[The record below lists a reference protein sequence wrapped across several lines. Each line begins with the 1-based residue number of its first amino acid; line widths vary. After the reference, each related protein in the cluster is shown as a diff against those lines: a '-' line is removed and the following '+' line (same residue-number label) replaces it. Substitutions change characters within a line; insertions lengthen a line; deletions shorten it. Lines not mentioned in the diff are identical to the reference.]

1 MEINYLK
8 KNILDKKYGR
18 RSFLIGTSQLILV
31 GLLIRQIRQIQLNES
46 EKYKLLAEENRI
58 DIEILPPLRGVIFDK
73 DGKILAKNK
82 ENYRIKIF
90 RDKNINLPNVMEN
103 LSKLIKIRDE
113 RKIEIIKELEK
124 RRSNSSIIIVENLSW
139 IEFKQV
145 LVNLPSLPGIIPEVD
160 LKRFYTQKDLLAH
173 LLGYVG
179 VISPKD
185 LKRFSNDDPI
195 LQIQDFKIGKVGI
208 EKGLDSYLRGKV
220 GLSKFEVNASGKIVR
235 KLAEEPSSTGKDI
248 HLTIDTNLQKFT
260 MLRIKEYSASAVVI
274 DLSNGGIISMA
285 SNPSYDP
292 NKFIEGISK
301 KDWDMLLQSKN
312 QPLANKAISGNYP
325 PGSTF
330 KMIVAIA
337 ALEENLIN
345 PEDLFE
351 CNGFYELEERKFHC
365 WKYSGHGSTNL
376 LKGIEESCDV
386 YFYNLAERV
395 GIDRI
400 VKTAKKFGIGI
411 TPNLPLSGISKGL
424 IPSKSWKK
432 INKNQLWFTGDTLN
446 SGIGQGFML
455 STPIQIAIMT
465 ARIATGLE
473 IKPSLI
479 KAIDGKPTKYNNYK
493 LLGIKKSTLEIIRQA
508 MFGVVNN
515 KKGTA
520 FNSRLINENKIF
532 AGKTGTSQIRQIS
545 EEERSKGIIKNEDLP
560 RNQRDHALF
569 TGYAPFTN
577 PKFSVSIVVEHGG
590 GGGKVAAPIARDI
603 LLYALNGALP
613 SLQEYPAEER
623 NNMNSIIKN
632 IKREMLSIL

>member
-8 KNILDKKYGR
+8 KNILDKKFGR

-46 EKYKLLAEENRI
+46 EKYRLLAEENRI

-73 DGKILAKNK
+73 KGTILAKNK
-82 ENYRIKIF
+82 ENYRIKIL

-103 LSKLIKIRDE
+103 LSKLINISEE
-113 RKIEIIKELEK
+113 RKIEIIKKLEK
-124 RRSNSSIIIVENLSW
+124 KRSNSSIIIAENLSW

-145 LVNLPSLPGIIPEVD
+145 LVNLPSLPGIVPEVD
-160 LKRFYTQKDLLAH
+160 LKRFYTKKELLAH

-179 VISPKD
+179 VISRKD
-185 LKRFSNDDPI
+185 LKRISTDDPI

-208 EKGLDSYLRGKV
+208 EKGLDKYLRGQV
-220 GLSKFEVNASGKIVR
+220 GLGKFEVNASGKIIR
-235 KLAEEPSSTGKDI
+235 KLAEEPSSSGKDI
-248 HLTIDTNLQKFT
+248 HLTIDSNLQKFS

-274 DLSNGGIISMA
+274 DLSNGGIICMA

-292 NKFIEGISK
+292 NKFVEGISQ
-301 KDWDMLLQSKN
+301 KDWDILLQSKN

-337 ALEENLIN
+337 ALEDNLIN

-351 CNGFYELEERKFHC
+351 CNGFYELEQRKFHC
-365 WKYSGHGSTNL
+365 WKYSGHGSTDL

-386 YFYNLAERV
+386 YFYNLAERI
-395 GIDRI
+395 GIERI
-400 VKTAKKFGIGI
+400 AKTARKFGIGI

-424 IPSKSWKK
+424 LPSKSWKK
-432 INKNQLWFTGDTLN
+432 NNKNQSWFTGDTLN
-446 SGIGQGFML
+446 SGIGQGYLL

-473 IKPSLI
+473 IKPSLL
-479 KAIDGKPTKYNNYK
+479 KAIDGKPVKYDKHK
-493 LLGIKKSTLEIIRQA
+493 LLDIKKSTLDIIRQA

-515 KKGTA
+515 KTGTA
-520 FNSRLINENKIF
+520 FNSRLINETKIF

-545 EEERSKGIIKNEDLP
+545 EQERKKGIIKNQDLP

-623 NNMNSIIKN
+623 NKMNSIINN
-632 IKREMLSIL
+632 IKREMISI

>member
-8 KNILDKKYGR
+8 KNILDKKFGR

-46 EKYKLLAEENRI
+46 EKYRLLAEENRI

-73 DGKILAKNK
+73 KGTILAKNK
-82 ENYRIKIF
+82 ENYRIKILS
-90 RDKNINLPNVMEN
+90 DKNINLPNVMEN
-103 LSKLIKIRDE
+103 LSKLIDISEE
-113 RKIEIIKELEK
+113 RKIEIIKKLEK
-124 RRSNSSIIIVENLSW
+124 KRSNSSIIIVENLSW
-139 IEFKQV
+139 IEFKHV

-160 LKRFYTQKDLLAH
+160 LKRFYTKKESLAH

-185 LKRFSNDDPI
+185 LKGFSTDDPI

-208 EKGLDSYLRGKV
+208 EKGLDKYLRGQV
-220 GLSKFEVNASGKIVR
+220 GLGKFEVNASGKIIR
-235 KLAEEPSSTGKDI
+235 KLAEEPSSSGKDI
-248 HLTIDTNLQKFT
+248 HLTIDSNLQKFS

-274 DLSNGGIISMA
+274 DLSNGGIICMA

-292 NKFIEGISK
+292 NKFVEGISQ
-301 KDWDMLLQSKN
+301 KDWDILLQSKN

-337 ALEENLIN
+337 ALEDNLIN

-351 CNGFYELEERKFHC
+351 CNGFYELEQRKFHC
-365 WKYSGHGSTNL
+365 WKYSGHGSTDL

-386 YFYNLAERV
+386 YFYNLAERI
-395 GIDRI
+395 GIERI
-400 VKTAKKFGIGI
+400 AKTARKFGIGI

-424 IPSKSWKK
+424 LPSKSWKK
-432 INKNQLWFTGDTLN
+432 NTKNQSWFTGDTLN
-446 SGIGQGFML
+446 SGIGQGYLL

-473 IKPSLI
+473 IKPSLL
-479 KAIDGKPTKYNNYK
+479 KAIDGKPVKYDKHK
-493 LLGIKKSTLEIIRQA
+493 LLDIKKSTLDIIRQA

-515 KKGTA
+515 KTGTA
-520 FNSRLINENKIF
+520 FNSRLINETKIF

-545 EEERSKGIIKNEDLP
+545 EQERNKGIIKNQDLP

-603 LLYALNGALP
+603 LIYALNGALP

-623 NNMNSIIKN
+623 NKMNSIINN
-632 IKREMLSIL
+632 IKREMISI

>member
-8 KNILDKKYGR
+8 KNILDKKFGR

-46 EKYKLLAEENRI
+46 EKYRLLAEENRI

-73 DGKILAKNK
+73 RGIILAKNK
-82 ENYRIKIF
+82 ENYRLRIL
-90 RDKNINLPNVMEN
+90 RDRNINLVDVLEN
-103 LSKLIKIRDE
+103 LSKLVKIRDE
-113 RKIEIIKELEK
+113 RKIEIIKKLEK
-124 RRSNSSIIIVENLSW
+124 KRPNSSIIIAENLSW

-145 LVNLPSLPGIIPEVD
+145 LVNLPSLPGIVPEVD
-160 LKRFYTQKDLLAH
+160 LKRFYTKKELLAH

-179 VISPKD
+179 VISRKD
-185 LKRFSNDDPI
+185 LKRISTDDPI

-208 EKGLDSYLRGKV
+208 EKGLDKYLRGQV
-220 GLSKFEVNASGKIVR
+220 GLGKFEVNASGKIIR
-235 KLAEEPSSTGKDI
+235 KLEEEPSSSGKDI
-248 HLTIDTNLQKFT
+248 HLTIDSNVQKFT
-260 MLRIKEYSASAVVI
+260 MLRIKEYSASAVII
-274 DLSNGGIISMA
+274 DLSNGGIICMA

-292 NKFIEGISK
+292 NKFVEGISQ
-301 KDWDMLLQSKN
+301 KDWDILLQSKN

-345 PEDLFE
+345 SEDLFE

-395 GIDRI
+395 GIERI
-400 VKTAKKFGIGI
+400 AKTARKFGIGI
-411 TPNLPLSGISKGL
+411 KPNLPLSGISKGL

-432 INKNQLWFTGDTLN
+432 NNKNQSWFTGDTLN
-446 SGIGQGFML
+446 SGIGQGYIL

-479 KAIDGKPTKYNNYK
+479 KAIDGKPVRYDKYK
-493 LLGIKKSTLEIIRQA
+493 LLDIKKSTLDVIRQA

-623 NNMNSIIKN
+623 NKMNSIINN
-632 IKREMLSIL
+632 IKREMISI

>member
-8 KNILDKKYGR
+8 KNILDKKFGR

-46 EKYKLLAEENRI
+46 EKYRLLAEENRI

-73 DGKILAKNK
+73 KGTILAKNK
-82 ENYRIKIF
+82 ENYRIKIL

-103 LSKLIKIRDE
+103 LSKLINISEE
-113 RKIEIIKELEK
+113 RKIEIIKKLEK
-124 RRSNSSIIIVENLSW
+124 KRSNSSIIIAENLSW

-145 LVNLPSLPGIIPEVD
+145 LVNLPSLPGIVPEVD
-160 LKRFYTQKDLLAH
+160 LKRFYTKKELLAH

-179 VISPKD
+179 VISRKD
-185 LKRFSNDDPI
+185 LKRISTDDPI

-208 EKGLDSYLRGKV
+208 EKGLDKYLRGQV
-220 GLSKFEVNASGKIVR
+220 GLGKFEVNASGKIIR
-235 KLAEEPSSTGKDI
+235 KLAEEPSSSGKDI
-248 HLTIDTNLQKFT
+248 HLTIDSNLQKFS

-274 DLSNGGIISMA
+274 DLSNGGIICMV

-292 NKFIEGISK
+292 NKFVEGISQE
-301 KDWDMLLQSKN
+301 DWDILLQSKN

-337 ALEENLIN
+337 ALEDNLIN

-351 CNGFYELEERKFHC
+351 CNGFYELEQRKFHC
-365 WKYSGHGSTNL
+365 WKYSGHGSTDL

-386 YFYNLAERV
+386 YFYNLAERI
-395 GIDRI
+395 GIERI
-400 VKTAKKFGIGI
+400 AKTARKFGIGI

-424 IPSKSWKK
+424 LPSKSWKK
-432 INKNQLWFTGDTLN
+432 NTKNQSWFTGDTLN
-446 SGIGQGFML
+446 SGIGQGYLL

-473 IKPSLI
+473 IKPSLL
-479 KAIDGKPTKYNNYK
+479 KAIDGKPVKYDKHK
-493 LLGIKKSTLEIIRQA
+493 LLDIKKSTLDIIRQA

-515 KKGTA
+515 KTGTA
-520 FNSRLINENKIF
+520 FNSRLINETKIF

-545 EEERSKGIIKNEDLP
+545 EQERKKGIIKNQDLP

-590 GGGKVAAPIARDI
+590 SGGKVAAPIARDI

-623 NNMNSIIKN
+623 NKMNSIINN
-632 IKREMLSIL
+632 IKREMISI

>member
-8 KNILDKKYGR
+8 KNILDKKFGR

-46 EKYKLLAEENRI
+46 EKYRLLAEENRI

-73 DGKILAKNK
+73 KGTILAKNK
-82 ENYRIKIF
+82 ENYRIKIL

-103 LSKLIKIRDE
+103 LSKLINISEE
-113 RKIEIIKELEK
+113 RKIEIIKKLEK
-124 RRSNSSIIIVENLSW
+124 KRSNSSIIIAENLSW

-145 LVNLPSLPGIIPEVD
+145 LVNLPSLPGIVPEVD
-160 LKRFYTQKDLLAH
+160 LKRFYTKKELLAH

-179 VISPKD
+179 VISRKD
-185 LKRFSNDDPI
+185 LKRISTDDPI

-208 EKGLDSYLRGKV
+208 EKGLDKYLRGQV
-220 GLSKFEVNASGKIVR
+220 GLGKFEVNASGKIIR
-235 KLAEEPSSTGKDI
+235 KLAEEPSSSGKDI
-248 HLTIDTNLQKFT
+248 HLTIDSNLQKFS

-274 DLSNGGIISMA
+274 DLSNGGIICMA

-292 NKFIEGISK
+292 NKFVEGISQ
-301 KDWDMLLQSKN
+301 KDWDILLQSKN

-337 ALEENLIN
+337 ALEDNLIN

-351 CNGFYELEERKFHC
+351 CNGFYELEQRKFHC
-365 WKYSGHGSTNL
+365 WKYSGHGSTDL

-386 YFYNLAERV
+386 YFYNLAERI
-395 GIDRI
+395 GIERI
-400 VKTAKKFGIGI
+400 AKTARKFGIGI

-424 IPSKSWKK
+424 LPSKSWKK
-432 INKNQLWFTGDTLN
+432 NTKNQSWFTGDTLN
-446 SGIGQGFML
+446 SGIGQGYLL

-479 KAIDGKPTKYNNYK
+479 KAIDGKPVKYDKHK
-493 LLGIKKSTLEIIRQA
+493 LLDIKKSTLDIIRQA

-515 KKGTA
+515 KTGTA
-520 FNSRLINENKIF
+520 FKSRLINETKIF

-545 EEERSKGIIKNEDLP
+545 EQERNKGIIKNQDLP

-623 NNMNSIIKN
+623 NKMNSIINN
-632 IKREMLSIL
+632 IKREMISI

>member
-8 KNILDKKYGR
+8 KNILDKKFGR

-46 EKYKLLAEENRI
+46 EKYRLLAEENRI

-73 DGKILAKNK
+73 KGTILAKNK
-82 ENYRIKIF
+82 ENYRIKIL

-103 LSKLIKIRDE
+103 LSKLINISEE
-113 RKIEIIKELEK
+113 RKIEITKKLEK
-124 RRSNSSIIIVENLSW
+124 KRSNSSIIIAENLSW

-145 LVNLPSLPGIIPEVD
+145 LVNLPSLPGIVPEVD
-160 LKRFYTQKDLLAH
+160 LKRFYTKKELLAH

-179 VISPKD
+179 VISRKD
-185 LKRFSNDDPI
+185 LKRISTDDPI

-208 EKGLDSYLRGKV
+208 EKGLDMYLRGQV
-220 GLSKFEVNASGKIVR
+220 GLSKFEVNASGKIIR
-235 KLAEEPSSTGKDI
+235 KLAEEPSSSGKDI
-248 HLTIDTNLQKFT
+248 HLTIDSNLQKFS
-260 MLRIKEYSASAVVI
+260 MLRIKDYSASAVVI
-274 DLSNGGIISMA
+274 DLSNGGIICMA

-292 NKFIEGISK
+292 NKFVEGISQ
-301 KDWDMLLQSKN
+301 KDWDILLESKN

-337 ALEENLIN
+337 ALENNLIN

-351 CNGFYELEERKFHC
+351 CNGFYELEKRKFHC
-365 WKYSGHGSTNL
+365 WKYSGHGRTDL

-386 YFYNLAERV
+386 YFYNLAERI
-395 GIDRI
+395 GIERI
-400 VKTAKKFGIGI
+400 AKTARKFGLGI

-424 IPSKSWKK
+424 LPSKSWKK
-432 INKNQLWFTGDTLN
+432 NNKNQSWFTGDTLN
-446 SGIGQGFML
+446 SGIGQGYLL

-479 KAIDGKPTKYNNYK
+479 KAIDGKPVKYDKHK
-493 LLGIKKSTLEIIRQA
+493 LLDIKKSTLDIIRQA

-515 KKGTA
+515 KTGTA
-520 FNSRLINENKIF
+520 FNSRLINETKTF

-545 EEERSKGIIKNEDLP
+545 EKERNKGIIKNQDLP

-577 PKFSVSIVVEHGG
+577 PKISVSIVVEHGG

-623 NNMNSIIKN
+623 NKMNSIINN
-632 IKREMLSIL
+632 IKREMISI

>member
-8 KNILDKKYGR
+8 KNILDKKFGR

-46 EKYKLLAEENRI
+46 EKYRLLAEENRI
-58 DIEILPPLRGVIFDK
+58 DIEILAPLRGVIFDK
-73 DGKILAKNK
+73 KGTILAKNK
-82 ENYRIKIF
+82 ENYRIKIL
-90 RDKNINLPNVMEN
+90 RDKNINLPSVMEN
-103 LSKLIKIRDE
+103 LSKLINISEE
-113 RKIEIIKELEK
+113 RKIEIIKKLEK
-124 RRSNSSIIIVENLSW
+124 KRSNSSIIIAENLSW

-145 LVNLPSLPGIIPEVD
+145 LVNLPSLPGIVPEVD
-160 LKRFYTQKDLLAH
+160 LKRFYTKKELLAH

-179 VISPKD
+179 VISRKD
-185 LKRFSNDDPI
+185 LKRISTDDPI

-208 EKGLDSYLRGKV
+208 EKGLDKYLRGQV
-220 GLSKFEVNASGKIVR
+220 GLGKFEVNASGKIIR
-235 KLAEEPSSTGKDI
+235 KLEEEHSSSGKDI
-248 HLTIDTNLQKFT
+248 HLTIDSNLQKFS

-274 DLSNGGIISMA
+274 DLSNGGIICMA

-292 NKFIEGISK
+292 NKFVEGISQ
-301 KDWDMLLQSKN
+301 KDWDILLQSKN

-337 ALEENLIN
+337 ALEDNLIN

-351 CNGFYELEERKFHC
+351 CNGFYELEQRKFHC
-365 WKYSGHGSTNL
+365 WKYSGHGSTDL

-386 YFYNLAERV
+386 YFYNLAERI
-395 GIDRI
+395 GIERI
-400 VKTAKKFGIGI
+400 AKTARKFGIGI

-432 INKNQLWFTGDTLN
+432 NNKNQSWFTGDTLN
-446 SGIGQGFML
+446 SGIGQGYLL

-479 KAIDGKPTKYNNYK
+479 KAIDGKPVKYDKHK
-493 LLGIKKSTLEIIRQA
+493 LLDIKKSTLDIIRQA

-515 KKGTA
+515 KTGTA
-520 FNSRLINENKIF
+520 FNSRLINESKIF

-545 EEERSKGIIKNEDLP
+545 EQERNKGIIKNQDLP

-623 NNMNSIIKN
+623 NKMNSIINN
-632 IKREMLSIL
+632 IKREMISI

>member
-8 KNILDKKYGR
+8 KNILDKKFGR

-46 EKYKLLAEENRI
+46 EKYRLLAEENRI
-58 DIEILPPLRGVIFDK
+58 DIEILPPLRGIIFDK
-73 DGKILAKNK
+73 KGTILAKNK
-82 ENYRIKIF
+82 ENYRIKILK
-90 RDKNINLPNVMEN
+90 DKNINLPNIMEN
-103 LSKLIKIRDE
+103 LSKLINISEE
-113 RKIEIIKELEK
+113 RKIEIIKKLEK
-124 RRSNSSIIIVENLSW
+124 KRSNSSIIIAENLSW

-145 LVNLPSLPGIIPEVD
+145 LVNLPSLPGIVPEVD
-160 LKRFYTQKDLLAH
+160 LKRFYTKKELLAH

-179 VISPKD
+179 VISRKD
-185 LKRFSNDDPI
+185 LKRISTDDPI

-208 EKGLDSYLRGKV
+208 EKGLDKYLRGQV
-220 GLSKFEVNASGKIVR
+220 GLGKFEVNASGKIIR
-235 KLAEEPSSTGKDI
+235 KLAEEPSSSGKDI
-248 HLTIDTNLQKFT
+248 HLTIDSNLQKFS

-274 DLSNGGIISMA
+274 DLSNGGIICMA

-292 NKFIEGISK
+292 NKFVEGISQE
-301 KDWDMLLQSKN
+301 DWDILLQSKN

-337 ALEENLIN
+337 ALEDNLIN

-351 CNGFYELEERKFHC
+351 CNGFYELEQRKFHC
-365 WKYSGHGSTNL
+365 WKYSGHASTDL

-386 YFYNLAERV
+386 YFYNLAERI
-395 GIDRI
+395 GIERI
-400 VKTAKKFGIGI
+400 AKTARKFGIGI

-424 IPSKSWKK
+424 LPSKSWKK
-432 INKNQLWFTGDTLN
+432 NTKNQSWFTGDTLN
-446 SGIGQGFML
+446 SGIGQGYLL

-473 IKPSLI
+473 IKPSLL
-479 KAIDGKPTKYNNYK
+479 KAIDGKPVKYDKHK
-493 LLGIKKSTLEIIRQA
+493 LLDIKKSTLDIIRQA

-515 KKGTA
+515 KTGTA
-520 FNSRLINENKIF
+520 FNSRLINETKIF

-545 EEERSKGIIKNEDLP
+545 EQERKKGIIKNQDLP

-590 GGGKVAAPIARDI
+590 SGGKVAAPIARDI

-623 NNMNSIIKN
+623 NKMNSIINN
-632 IKREMLSIL
+632 IKREMISI

>member
-8 KNILDKKYGR
+8 KNILDKKFGR

-46 EKYKLLAEENRI
+46 EKYRLLAEENRI

-73 DGKILAKNK
+73 KGTILAKNK
-82 ENYRIKIF
+82 ENYRIKIL
-90 RDKNINLPNVMEN
+90 RDKNINLPTVMEN
-103 LSKLIKIRDE
+103 LSKLINISEE
-113 RKIEIIKELEK
+113 RKIEIIKKLEK
-124 RRSNSSIIIVENLSW
+124 KRSNSSIIIAENLSW

-145 LVNLPSLPGIIPEVD
+145 LVNLPSLPGIVPEVD
-160 LKRFYTQKDLLAH
+160 LKRFYTKKELLAH

-179 VISPKD
+179 VISRKD
-185 LKRFSNDDPI
+185 LKRISTDDPI

-208 EKGLDSYLRGKV
+208 EKGLDKYLRGQV
-220 GLSKFEVNASGKIVR
+220 GLGKFEVNASGKIIR
-235 KLAEEPSSTGKDI
+235 KLAEEPSSSGKDI
-248 HLTIDTNLQKFT
+248 HLTIDSNLQKFS

-274 DLSNGGIISMA
+274 DLSNGGIICMA

-292 NKFIEGISK
+292 NKFVEGISQE
-301 KDWDMLLQSKN
+301 DWDILLQSKN

-337 ALEENLIN
+337 ALEDNLMN

-351 CNGFYELEERKFHC
+351 CNGFYELEQRKFHC
-365 WKYSGHGSTNL
+365 WKYSGHASTDL

-386 YFYNLAERV
+386 YFYNLAERI
-395 GIDRI
+395 GIERI
-400 VKTAKKFGIGI
+400 AKTARKFGIGI

-424 IPSKSWKK
+424 LPSKSWKK
-432 INKNQLWFTGDTLN
+432 NTKNQSWFTGDTLN
-446 SGIGQGFML
+446 SGIGQGYLL

-473 IKPSLI
+473 IKPSLL
-479 KAIDGKPTKYNNYK
+479 KAIDGKPVKYDKHK
-493 LLGIKKSTLEIIRQA
+493 LLDIKKSTLDIIRQA

-515 KKGTA
+515 KTGTA
-520 FNSRLINENKIF
+520 FNSRLINETKIF

-545 EEERSKGIIKNEDLP
+545 EQERKKGIIKNQDLP

-590 GGGKVAAPIARDI
+590 SGGKVAAPIARDI

-623 NNMNSIIKN
+623 NKMNSIINN
-632 IKREMLSIL
+632 IKREMISI

>member
-8 KNILDKKYGR
+8 KNILDKKFGR

-46 EKYKLLAEENRI
+46 EKYRLLAEENRI

-73 DGKILAKNK
+73 KGTILAKNK
-82 ENYRIKIF
+82 ENYRIKIL

-103 LSKLIKIRDE
+103 LSKLINISEE
-113 RKIEIIKELEK
+113 RKIEIIKKLEK
-124 RRSNSSIIIVENLSW
+124 KRSNSSIIIAENLSW

-145 LVNLPSLPGIIPEVD
+145 LVNLPSLPGIVPEVD
-160 LKRFYTQKDLLAH
+160 LKRFYTKKELLAH

-179 VISPKD
+179 VISRKD
-185 LKRFSNDDPI
+185 LKRISTDDPI

-208 EKGLDSYLRGKV
+208 EKGLDVYLRGQV
-220 GLSKFEVNASGKIVR
+220 GLSKFEVNASGKIIR
-235 KLAEEPSSTGKDI
+235 KLAEEPSSSGKDI
-248 HLTIDTNLQKFT
+248 HLTIDSNLQKFS
-260 MLRIKEYSASAVVI
+260 MLRIKDYSASAVVI
-274 DLSNGGIISMA
+274 DLSNGGIICMA

-292 NKFIEGISK
+292 NKFVEGISQE
-301 KDWDMLLQSKN
+301 DWDILLQSKN

-337 ALEENLIN
+337 ALEDNLIN

-351 CNGFYELEERKFHC
+351 CNGFYELEQRKFHC
-365 WKYSGHGSTNL
+365 WKYSGHGSTDL

-386 YFYNLAERV
+386 YFYNLAERI
-395 GIDRI
+395 GIERI
-400 VKTAKKFGIGI
+400 AKTARKFGIGI

-424 IPSKSWKK
+424 LPSKSWKK
-432 INKNQLWFTGDTLN
+432 NTKNQSWFTGDTLN
-446 SGIGQGFML
+446 SGIGQGYLL

-473 IKPSLI
+473 IKPSLL
-479 KAIDGKPTKYNNYK
+479 KAIDGKPVKYDKHK
-493 LLGIKKSTLEIIRQA
+493 LLDIKKSTLDIIRQA

-515 KKGTA
+515 KTGTA
-520 FNSRLINENKIF
+520 FNSRLINETKIF

-545 EEERSKGIIKNEDLP
+545 EQERKKGIIKNQDLP

-590 GGGKVAAPIARDI
+590 SGGKVAAPIARDI

-623 NNMNSIIKN
+623 NKMNSIINN
-632 IKREMLSIL
+632 IKREMISI

>member
-8 KNILDKKYGR
+8 KNILDKKFGR

-46 EKYKLLAEENRI
+46 EKYRLLAEENRI

-73 DGKILAKNK
+73 KGTILAKNK
-82 ENYRIKIF
+82 ENYRIKIL

-103 LSKLIKIRDE
+103 LSKLINISEE
-113 RKIEIIKELEK
+113 RKIEIIKKLEK
-124 RRSNSSIIIVENLSW
+124 KRSNSSIIIAENLSW

-145 LVNLPSLPGIIPEVD
+145 LVNLPSLPGIVPEVD
-160 LKRFYTQKDLLAH
+160 LKRFYTKKELLAH

-179 VISPKD
+179 VISRKD
-185 LKRFSNDDPI
+185 LKRISTDDPI

-208 EKGLDSYLRGKV
+208 EKGLDKYLRGQV
-220 GLSKFEVNASGKIVR
+220 GLGKFEVNASGKIIR
-235 KLAEEPSSTGKDI
+235 KLAEEPSSSGKDI
-248 HLTIDTNLQKFT
+248 HLTIDSNLQKFS

-274 DLSNGGIISMA
+274 DLSNGGIICMA

-292 NKFIEGISK
+292 NKFVEGISQE
-301 KDWDMLLQSKN
+301 DWDILLQSKN

-337 ALEENLIN
+337 ALEDNLIN

-351 CNGFYELEERKFHC
+351 CNGFYELEQRKFHC
-365 WKYSGHGSTNL
+365 WKYSGHASTDL

-395 GIDRI
+395 GIERI
-400 VKTAKKFGIGI
+400 AKTARKFGIGI

-424 IPSKSWKK
+424 LPSKSWKK
-432 INKNQLWFTGDTLN
+432 NTKNQSWFTGDTLN
-446 SGIGQGFML
+446 SGIGQGYLL

-473 IKPSLI
+473 IKPSLL
-479 KAIDGKPTKYNNYK
+479 KAIDGKPVKYDKHK
-493 LLGIKKSTLEIIRQA
+493 LLDIKKSTLDIIRQA

-515 KKGTA
+515 KTGTA
-520 FNSRLINENKIF
+520 FNSRLINETKIF

-545 EEERSKGIIKNEDLP
+545 EQERNKGIIKNQDLP

-577 PKFSVSIVVEHGG
+577 PKISVSIVVEHGG

-623 NNMNSIIKN
+623 NKMNSIINN
-632 IKREMLSIL
+632 IKREMISI

>member
-8 KNILDKKYGR
+8 KNILDKKFGR

-46 EKYKLLAEENRI
+46 EKYRLLAEENRI

-73 DGKILAKNK
+73 KGTILAKNK
-82 ENYRIKIF
+82 ENYRIKIL

-103 LSKLIKIRDE
+103 LSKLINISEE
-113 RKIEIIKELEK
+113 RKIEIIKKLEK
-124 RRSNSSIIIVENLSW
+124 KRSNSSIIIAENLSW
-139 IEFKQV
+139 IEFKHV
-145 LVNLPSLPGIIPEVD
+145 LVNLPSLPGIVPEVD
-160 LKRFYTQKDLLAH
+160 LKRFYTKKELLAH

-179 VISPKD
+179 VISRKD
-185 LKRFSNDDPI
+185 LKRISTDDPI

-208 EKGLDSYLRGKV
+208 EKGLDMYLRGQV
-220 GLSKFEVNASGKIVR
+220 GLSKFEVNASGKIIR
-235 KLAEEPSSTGKDI
+235 KLAEEPSSSGKDI
-248 HLTIDTNLQKFT
+248 HLTVDSNLQKFS

-274 DLSNGGIISMA
+274 DLSNGGIICMA

-292 NKFIEGISK
+292 NKFVEGISQ
-301 KDWDMLLQSKN
+301 KDWDILLQSKN

-337 ALEENLIN
+337 ALEDNLIN

-351 CNGFYELEERKFHC
+351 CNGFYELEQRKFHC
-365 WKYSGHGSTNL
+365 WKYSGHGSTSL

-395 GIDRI
+395 GIERI
-400 VKTAKKFGIGI
+400 AKTARKFGLGI

-432 INKNQLWFTGDTLN
+432 NNKNQSWFTGDTLN
-446 SGIGQGFML
+446 SGIGQGYLL

-479 KAIDGKPTKYNNYK
+479 KAIDGKPVKYDKHK
-493 LLGIKKSTLEIIRQA
+493 LLDIKKSTLDIIRQA

-515 KKGTA
+515 KTGTA
-520 FNSRLINENKIF
+520 FNSRLINETKIF

-545 EEERSKGIIKNEDLP
+545 EQERNKGIIKNQDLP

-623 NNMNSIIKN
+623 NKMNSIINN
-632 IKREMLSIL
+632 IKREMISI

>member
-8 KNILDKKYGR
+8 KNILDKKFGR

-46 EKYKLLAEENRI
+46 EKYRLLAEENRI

-73 DGKILAKNK
+73 KGTILAKNK
-82 ENYRIKIF
+82 ENYRIKIL

-103 LSKLIKIRDE
+103 LSKLINISEE
-113 RKIEIIKELEK
+113 RKIEIIKKLEK
-124 RRSNSSIIIVENLSW
+124 KRSNSSIIIAENLSW

-145 LVNLPSLPGIIPEVD
+145 LVNLPSLPGIVPEVD
-160 LKRFYTQKDLLAH
+160 LKRFYTKKELLAH

-179 VISPKD
+179 VISRKD
-185 LKRFSNDDPI
+185 LKRISTDDPI

-208 EKGLDSYLRGKV
+208 EKGLDKYLRGQV
-220 GLSKFEVNASGKIVR
+220 GLGKFEVNASGKIIR
-235 KLAEEPSSTGKDI
+235 KLAEEPSSSGKDI
-248 HLTIDTNLQKFT
+248 HLTIDSNLQKFS

-274 DLSNGGIISMA
+274 DLSNGGIICMA

-292 NKFIEGISK
+292 NKFVEGISQ
-301 KDWDMLLQSKN
+301 KDWDILLQSKN

-337 ALEENLIN
+337 ALEDNLIN

-365 WKYSGHGSTNL
+365 WKYSGHGSTDL

-386 YFYNLAERV
+386 YFYNLAERI
-395 GIDRI
+395 GIERI
-400 VKTAKKFGIGI
+400 AKTARKFGIGI

-424 IPSKSWKK
+424 LPSKSWKK
-432 INKNQLWFTGDTLN
+432 NTKNQSWFTGDTLN
-446 SGIGQGFML
+446 SGIGQGYLL

-479 KAIDGKPTKYNNYK
+479 KSY
-493 LLGIKKSTLEIIRQA
+493 
-508 MFGVVNN
+508 
-515 KKGTA
+515 
-520 FNSRLINENKIF
+520 
-532 AGKTGTSQIRQIS
+532 
-545 EEERSKGIIKNEDLP
+545 
-560 RNQRDHALF
+560 
-569 TGYAPFTN
+569 
-577 PKFSVSIVVEHGG
+577 
-590 GGGKVAAPIARDI
+590 
-603 LLYALNGALP
+603 
-613 SLQEYPAEER
+613 
-623 NNMNSIIKN
+623 
-632 IKREMLSIL
+632 

>member
-8 KNILDKKYGR
+8 KNILDKKFGR

-31 GLLIRQIRQIQLNES
+31 GLLIGQIRQIQLNES
-46 EKYKLLAEENRI
+46 EKYRLLAEENRI
-58 DIEILPPLRGVIFDK
+58 DIEILPPLRGVIFDNK
-73 DGKILAKNK
+73 GTILAKNK
-82 ENYRIKIF
+82 ENYRIKIL

-103 LSKLIKIRDE
+103 LSKLINISEE
-113 RKIEIIKELEK
+113 RKIEIIKKLEK
-124 RRSNSSIIIVENLSW
+124 KRSNSSIIIAENLSW

-145 LVNLPSLPGIIPEVD
+145 LVNLPSLPGIVPEVD
-160 LKRFYTQKDLLAH
+160 LKRFYTKKELLAH

-179 VISPKD
+179 VISRKD
-185 LKRFSNDDPI
+185 LKRISTDDPI

-208 EKGLDSYLRGKV
+208 EKGLDKYLRGQV
-220 GLSKFEVNASGKIVR
+220 GLGKFEVNASGKIIR
-235 KLAEEPSSTGKDI
+235 KLAEEPSSSGKDI
-248 HLTIDTNLQKFT
+248 HLTIDSNLQKFS

-274 DLSNGGIISMA
+274 DLSNGGIICMA

-292 NKFIEGISK
+292 NKFVEGISQ
-301 KDWDMLLQSKN
+301 KDWDILLQSKN

-337 ALEENLIN
+337 ALEDNLIN

-351 CNGFYELEERKFHC
+351 CNGFYELEQRKFHC
-365 WKYSGHGSTNL
+365 WKYSGHGSTDL

-386 YFYNLAERV
+386 YFYNLAERI
-395 GIDRI
+395 GIERI
-400 VKTAKKFGIGI
+400 AKTARKFGIGI

-424 IPSKSWKK
+424 LPSKSWKK
-432 INKNQLWFTGDTLN
+432 NTKNESWFTGDTLN
-446 SGIGQGFML
+446 SGIGQGYFF

-479 KAIDGKPTKYNNYK
+479 KAIDGKPVKYDKHK
-493 LLGIKKSTLEIIRQA
+493 LLDIKKSTLDIIRQA

-515 KKGTA
+515 KTGTA
-520 FNSRLINENKIF
+520 FNSRLINESKIF

-545 EEERSKGIIKNEDLP
+545 EQERNKGIIKNQDLP

-623 NNMNSIIKN
+623 NKMNSIINN
-632 IKREMLSIL
+632 IKREMISI

>member
-8 KNILDKKYGR
+8 KNILDKKFGR

-46 EKYKLLAEENRI
+46 EKYRLLAEENRI

-73 DGKILAKNK
+73 NGTILAKNK
-82 ENYRIKIF
+82 ENYRIKIL

-103 LSKLIKIRDE
+103 LSKLINISEE
-113 RKIEIIKELEK
+113 RKIEIIKKLEK
-124 RRSNSSIIIVENLSW
+124 KRSNSSIIIAENLSW

-145 LVNLPSLPGIIPEVD
+145 LVNLPSLPGIVPEVD
-160 LKRFYTQKDLLAH
+160 LKRFYTKKELLAH

-179 VISPKD
+179 VISRKD
-185 LKRFSNDDPI
+185 LKRISTDDPI

-208 EKGLDSYLRGKV
+208 EKGLDKYLRGQV
-220 GLSKFEVNASGKIVR
+220 GLGKFEVNASGKIIR
-235 KLAEEPSSTGKDI
+235 KLAEEPSSSGKDI
-248 HLTIDTNLQKFT
+248 HLTIDSNLQKFS

-274 DLSNGGIISMA
+274 DLSNGGIICMA

-292 NKFIEGISK
+292 NKFVEGISQE
-301 KDWDMLLQSKN
+301 DWDILLQSKN

-337 ALEENLIN
+337 ALEDNLIN

-351 CNGFYELEERKFHC
+351 CNGFYELEQRKFHC
-365 WKYSGHGSTNL
+365 WKYSGHGSTDL

-386 YFYNLAERV
+386 YFYNLAERI
-395 GIDRI
+395 GIERI
-400 VKTAKKFGIGI
+400 AKTARKFGIGI

-424 IPSKSWKK
+424 LPSKSWKK
-432 INKNQLWFTGDTLN
+432 NTKNQSWFTGDTLN
-446 SGIGQGFML
+446 SGIGQGYLL

-479 KAIDGKPTKYNNYK
+479 KAIDGKPVKYDKHK
-493 LLGIKKSTLEIIRQA
+493 LLDIKKSTLDIIRQA

-515 KKGTA
+515 KTGTA
-520 FNSRLINENKIF
+520 FNSRLINETKIF

-545 EEERSKGIIKNEDLP
+545 EQERNKGIIKNQDLP

-590 GGGKVAAPIARDI
+590 SGGKVAAPIARDI

-623 NNMNSIIKN
+623 NKMNSIINN
-632 IKREMLSIL
+632 IKREMISI

>member
-90 RDKNINLPNVMEN
+90 REKNINLPNVMEN

>member
-8 KNILDKKYGR
+8 KNILDKKFGR

-46 EKYKLLAEENRI
+46 EKYRLLAEENRI

-73 DGKILAKNK
+73 KGTILAKNK
-82 ENYRIKIF
+82 ENYRLKIL

-103 LSKLIKIRDE
+103 LSKLINISEE
-113 RKIEIIKELEK
+113 RKIEIIKKLEK
-124 RRSNSSIIIVENLSW
+124 KRSNSSIIIAENLSW

-145 LVNLPSLPGIIPEVD
+145 LVNLPSLPGIVPEVD
-160 LKRFYTQKDLLAH
+160 LKRFYTKKELLAH

-179 VISPKD
+179 VISRKD
-185 LKRFSNDDPI
+185 LKRISTDDPI

-208 EKGLDSYLRGKV
+208 EKGLDNYLRGQV
-220 GLSKFEVNASGKIVR
+220 GLGKFEVNASGKIIR
-235 KLAEEPSSTGKDI
+235 KLAEKPSSSGKDI
-248 HLTIDTNLQKFT
+248 HLTIDSNLQKFS
-260 MLRIKEYSASAVVI
+260 MLRIKEYSASAIVI
-274 DLSNGGIISMA
+274 DLSNGGIICMA

-292 NKFIEGISK
+292 NKFVEGISQ
-301 KDWDMLLQSKN
+301 KDWDILLESKN

-337 ALEENLIN
+337 ALEDNLIN

-351 CNGFYELEERKFHC
+351 CNGFYELEQRKFHC
-365 WKYSGHGSTNL
+365 WKYSGHASTDL

-386 YFYNLAERV
+386 YFYNLAERI
-395 GIDRI
+395 GIERI
-400 VKTAKKFGIGI
+400 AKTARKFGIGI

-424 IPSKSWKK
+424 LPSKSWKK
-432 INKNQLWFTGDTLN
+432 NTKNQSWFTGDTLN
-446 SGIGQGFML
+446 SGIGQGYLL

-473 IKPSLI
+473 IKPSLL
-479 KAIDGKPTKYNNYK
+479 KAIDGKPVKYDKHK
-493 LLGIKKSTLEIIRQA
+493 LLDIKKSTLDIIRQA

-515 KKGTA
+515 KTGTA
-520 FNSRLINENKIF
+520 FNSRLINETKIF

-545 EEERSKGIIKNEDLP
+545 EQERKKGIIKNQDLP

-590 GGGKVAAPIARDI
+590 SGGKVAAPIARDI

-623 NNMNSIIKN
+623 NKMNSIINN
-632 IKREMLSIL
+632 IKREMISI

>member
-8 KNILDKKYGR
+8 KNILDKKFGR

-46 EKYKLLAEENRI
+46 EKYRLLAEENRI

-73 DGKILAKNK
+73 KGTILAKNK
-82 ENYRIKIF
+82 ENYRIKIL

-103 LSKLIKIRDE
+103 LSKLINISEE
-113 RKIEIIKELEK
+113 RKIEIIKKLEK
-124 RRSNSSIIIVENLSW
+124 KRSNSSIIIAENLSW

-145 LVNLPSLPGIIPEVD
+145 LVNLPSLPGIVPEVD
-160 LKRFYTQKDLLAH
+160 LKRFYTKKELLAH

-179 VISPKD
+179 VISRKD
-185 LKRFSNDDPI
+185 LKRISTDDPI

-208 EKGLDSYLRGKV
+208 EKGLDKYLRGQV
-220 GLSKFEVNASGKIVR
+220 GLGKFEVNASGKIIR
-235 KLAEEPSSTGKDI
+235 KLAEEPSSSGKDI
-248 HLTIDTNLQKFT
+248 HLTIDSNLQKFS

-274 DLSNGGIISMA
+274 DLSNGGIICMA

-292 NKFIEGISK
+292 NKFVEGISQE
-301 KDWDMLLQSKN
+301 DWDILLQSKN

-337 ALEENLIN
+337 ALEDNLIN

-351 CNGFYELEERKFHC
+351 CNGFYELEQRKFHC
-365 WKYSGHGSTNL
+365 WKYSGHASTDL

-386 YFYNLAERV
+386 YFYNLAERI
-395 GIDRI
+395 GIERI
-400 VKTAKKFGIGI
+400 AKTARKFGIGI

-424 IPSKSWKK
+424 LPSKSWKK
-432 INKNQLWFTGDTLN
+432 NTKNQPWFTGDTLN
-446 SGIGQGFML
+446 SGIGQGYLL

-473 IKPSLI
+473 IKPSLL
-479 KAIDGKPTKYNNYK
+479 KAIDGKPVKYDKHK
-493 LLGIKKSTLEIIRQA
+493 LLDIKKSTLDIIRQA

-515 KKGTA
+515 KTGTA
-520 FNSRLINENKIF
+520 FNSRLINETKIF

-545 EEERSKGIIKNEDLP
+545 EQERKKGIIKNQDLP

-590 GGGKVAAPIARDI
+590 SGGKVAAPIARDI

-623 NNMNSIIKN
+623 NKMNSIINN
-632 IKREMLSIL
+632 IKREMISI

>member
-1 MEINYLK
+1 MEINYFK
-8 KNILDKKYGR
+8 KNILDQKFGR

-31 GLLIRQIRQIQLNES
+31 GLLIRQIRQIQLDES
-46 EKYKLLAEENRI
+46 EKYRLLAEENRI

-73 DGKILAKNK
+73 KGIILAKNK
-82 ENYRIKIF
+82 ENYRIKVF
-90 RDKNINLPNVMEN
+90 RDKNINLLNVMEN
-103 LSKLIKIRDE
+103 LSKLIEISDE
-113 RKIEIIKELEK
+113 RKIEIIKKLEEK
-124 RRSNSSIIIVENLSW
+124 RNNSSIVIVENLSW

-145 LVNLPSLPGIIPEVD
+145 LVNLPSLPGIIPEVN
-160 LKRFYTQKDLLAH
+160 LKRFYTQKELLAH

-208 EKGLDSYLRGKV
+208 EKGLDKYLRGKV
-220 GLSKFEVNASGKIVR
+220 GLGKFEVNASGKIVR
-235 KLAEEPSSTGKDI
+235 KLAEEPSSSGKDI
-248 HLTIDTNLQKFT
+248 HLTIDSSLQKFT
-260 MLRIKEYSASAVVI
+260 MLRIKEYSASAVII
-274 DLSNGGIISMA
+274 DLSNGGVVCLA

-292 NKFIEGISK
+292 NNFVEGISQ
-301 KDWDMLLQSKN
+301 KDWDILLQRKN
-312 QPLANKAISGNYP
+312 KPLANKAISGNYP

-386 YFYNLAERV
+386 YFYNLAEIV
-395 GIDRI
+395 GIERI
-400 VKTAKKFGIGI
+400 AKTARKFGIGI
-411 TPNLPLSGISKGL
+411 TPNLPLSGVSTGL

-432 INKNQLWFTGDTLN
+432 NNKNQSWFTGDTLN
-446 SGIGQGFML
+446 SGIGQGFIL

-479 KAIDGKPTKYNNYK
+479 KAIDGKPIKYDKHK
-493 LLGIKKSTLEIIRQA
+493 LLDIKKSTLDIIRQA

-520 FNSRLINENKIF
+520 FNSRLINENKMF

-613 SLQEYPAEER
+613 SLQDYPAEER
-623 NNMNSIIKN
+623 NNMNSIINN
-632 IKREMLSIL
+632 IKRDMISI

>member
-8 KNILDKKYGR
+8 KNILDKKFGR

-31 GLLIRQIRQIQLNES
+31 GLLIRQIRQIQLKES
-46 EKYKLLAEENRI
+46 EKYRLLAEENRI

-73 DGKILAKNK
+73 KGTILAKNK
-82 ENYRIKIF
+82 ENYRIKIL

-103 LSKLIKIRDE
+103 LSKLINISEE
-113 RKIEIIKELEK
+113 RKIEIIKKLEK
-124 RRSNSSIIIVENLSW
+124 KRSNSSIIIAENLSW

-145 LVNLPSLPGIIPEVD
+145 LVNLPSLPGIVPEVD
-160 LKRFYTQKDLLAH
+160 LKRFYTKKELLAH

-179 VISPKD
+179 VISRKD
-185 LKRFSNDDPI
+185 LKRISTDDPI

-208 EKGLDSYLRGKV
+208 EKGLDKYLRGQV
-220 GLSKFEVNASGKIVR
+220 GLGKFEVNASGKIIR
-235 KLAEEPSSTGKDI
+235 KLAEEPSSSGKDI
-248 HLTIDTNLQKFT
+248 HLTIDSNLQKFS

-274 DLSNGGIISMA
+274 DLSNGGIICMA

-292 NKFIEGISK
+292 NKFVEGISQ
-301 KDWDMLLQSKN
+301 KDWDILLQSKN

-337 ALEENLIN
+337 ALEDNLIN

-351 CNGFYELEERKFHC
+351 CNGFYELEQRKFHC
-365 WKYSGHGSTNL
+365 WKYSGHGSTDL

-386 YFYNLAERV
+386 YFYNLAERI
-395 GIDRI
+395 GIERI
-400 VKTAKKFGIGI
+400 AKTARKFGIGI

-424 IPSKSWKK
+424 LPSKSWKK
-432 INKNQLWFTGDTLN
+432 NTKNESWFTGDTLN
-446 SGIGQGFML
+446 SGIGQGYLL

-479 KAIDGKPTKYNNYK
+479 KAIDGKPVKYDKHK
-493 LLGIKKSTLEIIRQA
+493 LLDIKKSTLDIIRQA

-515 KKGTA
+515 KTGTA
-520 FNSRLINENKIF
+520 FNSRLINESKIF

-545 EEERSKGIIKNEDLP
+545 EQERNKGIIKNQDLP

-623 NNMNSIIKN
+623 NKMNSIINN
-632 IKREMLSIL
+632 IKREMISI

>member
-8 KNILDKKYGR
+8 KNILDKKFGR

-46 EKYKLLAEENRI
+46 EKYRLLAEENRI

-73 DGKILAKNK
+73 KGTILAKNK
-82 ENYRIKIF
+82 ENYRIKIL

-103 LSKLIKIRDE
+103 LSKLINISEE
-113 RKIEIIKELEK
+113 RKIEIIKKLEK
-124 RRSNSSIIIVENLSW
+124 KRSNSSIIIAENLSW
-139 IEFKQV
+139 IEFKHV
-145 LVNLPSLPGIIPEVD
+145 LVNLPSLPGIVPEVD
-160 LKRFYTQKDLLAH
+160 LKRFYTKKELLAH

-179 VISPKD
+179 VISRKD
-185 LKRFSNDDPI
+185 LKRISTDDPI

-208 EKGLDSYLRGKV
+208 EKGLDKYLRGQV
-220 GLSKFEVNASGKIVR
+220 GLGKFEVNASGKIIR
-235 KLAEEPSSTGKDI
+235 KLAEEPSSSGKDI
-248 HLTIDTNLQKFT
+248 HLTIDSNLQKFS

-274 DLSNGGIISMA
+274 DLSNGGIICMA

-292 NKFIEGISK
+292 NKFVEGISQE
-301 KDWDMLLQSKN
+301 DWDILLQSKN

-337 ALEENLIN
+337 ALEDNLIN

-351 CNGFYELEERKFHC
+351 CNGFYELEQRKFHC
-365 WKYSGHGSTNL
+365 WKYSGHGSTDL

-386 YFYNLAERV
+386 YFYNLAERI
-395 GIDRI
+395 GIERI
-400 VKTAKKFGIGI
+400 AKTARKFGIGI

-424 IPSKSWKK
+424 LPSKSWKK
-432 INKNQLWFTGDTLN
+432 NNKNQSWFTGDTLN
-446 SGIGQGFML
+446 SGIGQGYIL

-479 KAIDGKPTKYNNYK
+479 KAIDGKPVKYDKHK
-493 LLGIKKSTLEIIRQA
+493 LLDIKKSTLDIIRQA

-515 KKGTA
+515 KTGTA
-520 FNSRLINENKIF
+520 FNSRLINETKIF

-545 EEERSKGIIKNEDLP
+545 EQERNKGIIKNQDLP

-623 NNMNSIIKN
+623 NKMNSIINN
-632 IKREMLSIL
+632 IKREMISI

>member
-46 EKYKLLAEENRI
+46 EKYRLLAEENRI

-73 DGKILAKNK
+73 KGTILAKNK
-82 ENYRIKIF
+82 ENYRIKIL

-103 LSKLIKIRDE
+103 LSKLINISEE
-113 RKIEIIKELEK
+113 RKIEIIKKLEK
-124 RRSNSSIIIVENLSW
+124 KRSNSSIIIAENLSW

-145 LVNLPSLPGIIPEVD
+145 LVNLPSLPGIVPEVD
-160 LKRFYTQKDLLAH
+160 LKRFYTKKELLAH

-179 VISPKD
+179 VISRKD
-185 LKRFSNDDPI
+185 LKRISTDDPI

-208 EKGLDSYLRGKV
+208 EKGLDKYLRGQV
-220 GLSKFEVNASGKIVR
+220 GLGKFEVNASGKIIR
-235 KLAEEPSSTGKDI
+235 KLAEEPSSSGKDI
-248 HLTIDTNLQKFT
+248 HLTIDSNLQKFT
-260 MLRIKEYSASAVVI
+260 MLRIKEYSASAVII
-274 DLSNGGIISMA
+274 DLSNGGIICMA

-292 NKFIEGISK
+292 NKFVEGISQ
-301 KDWDMLLQSKN
+301 KDWDILLQSKN

-337 ALEENLIN
+337 ALEDNLIN

-365 WKYSGHGSTNL
+365 WKYSGHGSTDL

-386 YFYNLAERV
+386 YFYNLAERI
-395 GIDRI
+395 GIERI
-400 VKTAKKFGIGI
+400 AKTARKFGLGI

-432 INKNQLWFTGDTLN
+432 NNKNQSWFTGDTLN
-446 SGIGQGFML
+446 SGIGQGYIL

-473 IKPSLI
+473 IKPSLL
-479 KAIDGKPTKYNNYK
+479 KAIDGKPVKYDKHK
-493 LLGIKKSTLEIIRQA
+493 LLDIKKSTLDIIRQA

-515 KKGTA
+515 KTGTA
-520 FNSRLINENKIF
+520 FNSRLINKTKIF

-545 EEERSKGIIKNEDLP
+545 EQERNKGIIKNQDLP

-623 NNMNSIIKN
+623 NKMNSIINN
-632 IKREMLSIL
+632 IKREMISI

>member
-8 KNILDKKYGR
+8 KNILDKKFGR

-46 EKYKLLAEENRI
+46 EKYRLLAEENRI

-73 DGKILAKNK
+73 KGTILAKNK
-82 ENYRIKIF
+82 ENYRIKILK
-90 RDKNINLPNVMEN
+90 DKNINLPNIMQN
-103 LSKLIKIRDE
+103 LSKLINISEE
-113 RKIEIIKELEK
+113 RKIEIIKKLEK
-124 RRSNSSIIIVENLSW
+124 KRPNSSVILVENLSW

-145 LVNLPSLPGIIPEVD
+145 LVNLPSLPGIVPEVD
-160 LKRFYTQKDLLAH
+160 LKRFYTQKEFLSH

-185 LKRFSNDDPI
+185 LKGLSNDDPI

-208 EKGLDSYLRGKV
+208 EKGLDKYLRGQV
-220 GLSKFEVNASGKIVR
+220 GLGKFEVNASGEIIR
-235 KLAEEPSSTGKDI
+235 KLAEEPSSSGKDI
-248 HLTIDTNLQKFT
+248 HLTIDSNLQKFS
-260 MLRIKEYSASAVVI
+260 MLRIKEYSASVVII
-274 DLSNGGIISMA
+274 DLSNGGIICMA

-292 NKFIEGISK
+292 NKFVEGISQ
-301 KDWDMLLQSKN
+301 KDWDILLQSKN

-337 ALEENLIN
+337 ALEDNLIN

-351 CNGFYELEERKFHC
+351 CNGFYELEQRKFHC
-365 WKYSGHGSTNL
+365 WKYSGHGSTGL

-386 YFYNLAERV
+386 YFYNLAERI
-395 GIDRI
+395 GIERI
-400 VKTAKKFGIGI
+400 AKTARKFGIGI

-424 IPSKSWKK
+424 LPSKSWKK
-432 INKNQLWFTGDTLN
+432 NNKNQSWFTGDTLN
-446 SGIGQGFML
+446 SGIGQGYIL

-479 KAIDGKPTKYNNYK
+479 KAIDGKPVKYDKHK
-493 LLGIKKSTLEIIRQA
+493 LLDIKKSTLDIIRQA

-515 KKGTA
+515 KTGTA
-520 FNSRLINENKIF
+520 FNSRLINETKIF

-545 EEERSKGIIKNEDLP
+545 EQERNKGIIKNQDLP

-623 NNMNSIIKN
+623 NKMNSIINN
-632 IKREMLSIL
+632 IKREMISI

>member
-8 KNILDKKYGR
+8 KNILDKKFGR

-46 EKYKLLAEENRI
+46 EKYRLLAEENRI

-73 DGKILAKNK
+73 KGTILAKNK
-82 ENYRIKIF
+82 ENYRIKIL

-103 LSKLIKIRDE
+103 LSKLINISEE
-113 RKIEIIKELEK
+113 RKIEIIKKLEK
-124 RRSNSSIIIVENLSW
+124 KRSNSSIIIAENLSW

-145 LVNLPSLPGIIPEVD
+145 LVNLPSLPGIVPEVD
-160 LKRFYTQKDLLAH
+160 LKRFYTKKELLAH

-179 VISPKD
+179 VISRKD
-185 LKRFSNDDPI
+185 LKRISTDDPI

-208 EKGLDSYLRGKV
+208 EKGLDKYLRGQV
-220 GLSKFEVNASGKIVR
+220 GLGKFEVNASGKIIR
-235 KLAEEPSSTGKDI
+235 KLAEEPSSSGKDI
-248 HLTIDTNLQKFT
+248 HLTIDSNLQKFS

-274 DLSNGGIISMA
+274 DLSNGGIICMA

-292 NKFIEGISK
+292 NKFVEGISQE
-301 KDWDMLLQSKN
+301 DWDILLQSKN

-337 ALEENLIN
+337 ALEDNLIN

-351 CNGFYELEERKFHC
+351 CNGFYELEQRKFHC
-365 WKYSGHGSTNL
+365 WKYSGHASTDL

-386 YFYNLAERV
+386 YFYNLAERI
-395 GIDRI
+395 GIERI
-400 VKTAKKFGIGI
+400 AKTARKFGIGI

-424 IPSKSWKK
+424 LPSKSWKK
-432 INKNQLWFTGDTLN
+432 NNKNQSWFTGDTLN
-446 SGIGQGFML
+446 SGIGQGYLL

-473 IKPSLI
+473 IKPSLL
-479 KAIDGKPTKYNNYK
+479 KAIDGKPVKYDKHK
-493 LLGIKKSTLEIIRQA
+493 LLDIKKSTLDIIRQA

-515 KKGTA
+515 KTGTA
-520 FNSRLINENKIF
+520 FNSRLINETKIF

-545 EEERSKGIIKNEDLP
+545 EQERKKGIIKNQDLP

-590 GGGKVAAPIARDI
+590 SGGKVAAPIARDI

-623 NNMNSIIKN
+623 NKMNSIINN
-632 IKREMLSIL
+632 IKREMISI

>member
-1 MEINYLK
+1 MGLSLIK
-8 KNILDKKYGR
+8 K
-18 RSFLIGTSQLILV
+18 GT
-31 GLLIRQIRQIQLNES
+31 
-46 EKYKLLAEENRI
+46 
-58 DIEILPPLRGVIFDK
+58 
-73 DGKILAKNK
+73 ILAKNK
-82 ENYRIKIF
+82 ENYRIKIL
-90 RDKNINLPNVMEN
+90 RDKNTSLPNVMEN
-103 LSKLIKIRDE
+103 LSKLINISEE
-113 RKIEIIKELEK
+113 RKIEIIKKLEK
-124 RRSNSSIIIVENLSW
+124 KRSNSSIIIAENLSW

-145 LVNLPSLPGIIPEVD
+145 LVNLPSLPGIVPEVD
-160 LKRFYTQKDLLAH
+160 LKRFYTKKELLAH

-179 VISPKD
+179 VISRKD
-185 LKRFSNDDPI
+185 LKRISTDDPI

-208 EKGLDSYLRGKV
+208 EKGLDKYLRGQV
-220 GLSKFEVNASGKIVR
+220 GLGKFEVNASEKIIR
-235 KLAEEPSSTGKDI
+235 KLAEEPSSSGKDI
-248 HLTIDTNLQKFT
+248 HLTIDSNLQKFS

-274 DLSNGGIISMA
+274 DLSNGGIICMA

-292 NKFIEGISK
+292 NKFVEGISQ
-301 KDWDMLLQSKN
+301 KDWDILLQSKN

-337 ALEENLIN
+337 ALEDDLIN

-351 CNGFYELEERKFHC
+351 CNGFYELEQRKFHC
-365 WKYSGHGSTNL
+365 WKYSGHGSTGL

-386 YFYNLAERV
+386 YFYNLAERI
-395 GIDRI
+395 GIERI
-400 VKTAKKFGIGI
+400 VKTARKFGIGI

-424 IPSKSWKK
+424 LPSKSWKK
-432 INKNQLWFTGDTLN
+432 NTKNQSWFTGDTLN
-446 SGIGQGFML
+446 SGIGQGYIL

-479 KAIDGKPTKYNNYK
+479 KAIDGKPVKYDKHK
-493 LLGIKKSTLEIIRQA
+493 LLDIKKSTLDIIRQA

-515 KKGTA
+515 KTGTA
-520 FNSRLINENKIF
+520 FNSRLINETKIF

-545 EEERSKGIIKNEDLP
+545 EQERNRGIIKNQDLP

-623 NNMNSIIKN
+623 NKMNSIINN
-632 IKREMLSIL
+632 IKKRNDFI

>member
-1 MEINYLK
+1 
-8 KNILDKKYGR
+8 
-18 RSFLIGTSQLILV
+18 
-31 GLLIRQIRQIQLNES
+31 
-46 EKYKLLAEENRI
+46 
-58 DIEILPPLRGVIFDK
+58 
-73 DGKILAKNK
+73 
-82 ENYRIKIF
+82 
-90 RDKNINLPNVMEN
+90 MEN
-103 LSKLIKIRDE
+103 LSKLVKIRDE
-113 RKIEIIKELEK
+113 RKIEIIKKLEK
-124 RRSNSSIIIVENLSW
+124 NRSNYSIIIAENLSW

-145 LVNLPSLPGIIPEVD
+145 LVNLPSLPGIVPEVD
-160 LKRFYTQKDLLAH
+160 LKRFYTQKEFLSH

-185 LKRFSNDDPI
+185 LKGLSNDDPI

-208 EKGLDSYLRGKV
+208 EKGLDKYLRGQV
-220 GLSKFEVNASGKIVR
+220 GLGKFEVNASGEIIR
-235 KLAEEPSSTGKDI
+235 KLAEEPSSSGKDI
-248 HLTIDTNLQKFT
+248 HLTIDSNLQKFS
-260 MLRIKEYSASAVVI
+260 MLRIKEYSASVVII
-274 DLSNGGIISMA
+274 DLSNGGIICMA
-285 SNPSYDP
+285 SNPSYNP
-292 NKFIEGISK
+292 NKFVEGISQ
-301 KDWDMLLQSKN
+301 KDWDILLQSKN
-312 QPLANKAISGNYP
+312 QPLANKSISGNYP

-345 PEDLFE
+345 PENSFE
-351 CNGFYELEERKFHC
+351 CNGFHELEERKFHC

-395 GIDRI
+395 GIERI
-400 VKTAKKFGIGI
+400 AKTARKFGIGI
-411 TPNLPLSGISKGL
+411 KPNLPLSGISKGL

-432 INKNQLWFTGDTLN
+432 SNKNQSWFTGDTLN
-446 SGIGQGFML
+446 SGIGQGYVL
-455 STPIQIAIMT
+455 STPVQIAIMT

-473 IKPSLI
+473 VKPSLI
-479 KAIDGKPTKYNNYK
+479 KAIDGKPVNNDKYK
-493 LLGIKKSTLEIIRQA
+493 LLDVNKSTLEIIREA

-545 EEERSKGIIKNEDLP
+545 EEERRKGIIKNEDLP

-569 TGYAPFTN
+569 TGYAPFKN
-577 PKFSVSIVVEHGG
+577 PKFSISVVVEHGG

-613 SLQEYPAEER
+613 SLQEYPKEER
-623 NNMNSIIKN
+623 NKMNSIINN
-632 IKREMLSIL
+632 IKREMISI

>member
-8 KNILDKKYGR
+8 KNILDKKFGR

-46 EKYKLLAEENRI
+46 EKYRLLAEENRI

-73 DGKILAKNK
+73 KGTILAKNK
-82 ENYRIKIF
+82 ENYRIKIL

-103 LSKLIKIRDE
+103 LSKLINISEE
-113 RKIEIIKELEK
+113 RKIDIIKKLEK
-124 RRSNSSIIIVENLSW
+124 KRSNSSIIIAENLSW

-145 LVNLPSLPGIIPEVD
+145 LVNLPSLPGIVPEVD
-160 LKRFYTQKDLLAH
+160 LKRFYTKKELLAH

-179 VISPKD
+179 VISRKD
-185 LKRFSNDDPI
+185 LKRISTDDPI

-208 EKGLDSYLRGKV
+208 EKGLDKYLRGQV
-220 GLSKFEVNASGKIVR
+220 GLGKFEVNASGKIIR
-235 KLAEEPSSTGKDI
+235 KLAEEPSSSGKDI
-248 HLTIDTNLQKFT
+248 HLTIDSNLQKFS

-274 DLSNGGIISMA
+274 DLSNGGIICMA

-292 NKFIEGISK
+292 NKFVEGISQE
-301 KDWDMLLQSKN
+301 DWDILLQSKN

-337 ALEENLIN
+337 ALEDNLIN

-351 CNGFYELEERKFHC
+351 CNGFYELEQRKFHC
-365 WKYSGHGSTNL
+365 WKYSGHGSTDL

-386 YFYNLAERV
+386 YFYNLAERI

-400 VKTAKKFGIGI
+400 AKTARKFGIGI

-424 IPSKSWKK
+424 LPSKSWKK
-432 INKNQLWFTGDTLN
+432 NTKNQSWFTGDTLN
-446 SGIGQGFML
+446 SGIGQGYLL

-473 IKPSLI
+473 IKPSLL
-479 KAIDGKPTKYNNYK
+479 KAIDGKPVKYDKHK
-493 LLGIKKSTLEIIRQA
+493 LLDIKKSTLDIIRQA

-515 KKGTA
+515 KTGTA
-520 FNSRLINENKIF
+520 FNSRLINETKTF

-545 EEERSKGIIKNEDLP
+545 EKERNKGIIKNQDLP

-590 GGGKVAAPIARDI
+590 GGGKVAAPLARDI

-623 NNMNSIIKN
+623 NKMNSIINN
-632 IKREMLSIL
+632 IKREMISI

>member
-8 KNILDKKYGR
+8 KNILDKKFGR

-46 EKYKLLAEENRI
+46 EKYRLLAEENRI
-58 DIEILPPLRGVIFDK
+58 DIEILPPMRGVIFDK
-73 DGKILAKNK
+73 KGTILAKNK
-82 ENYRIKIF
+82 ENYRIKIL

-103 LSKLIKIRDE
+103 LSKLINISEE
-113 RKIEIIKELEK
+113 RKIEIIKKLEK
-124 RRSNSSIIIVENLSW
+124 KRSNSSIIIAENLSW

-145 LVNLPSLPGIIPEVD
+145 LVNLPSLPGIVPEVD
-160 LKRFYTQKDLLAH
+160 LKRFYTKKELLAH

-185 LKRFSNDDPI
+185 LKGFSTDDPI

-208 EKGLDSYLRGKV
+208 EKGLDKYLRGQV
-220 GLSKFEVNASGKIVR
+220 GLGKFEVNASGKIIR
-235 KLAEEPSSTGKDI
+235 KLAEEPSSSGKDI
-248 HLTIDTNLQKFT
+248 HLTIDSNVQKFT

-274 DLSNGGIISMA
+274 DLSNGGIICMA

-292 NKFIEGISK
+292 NKFVEGISQE
-301 KDWDMLLQSKN
+301 DWDILLQSKN

-337 ALEENLIN
+337 ALEDNLIN

-386 YFYNLAERV
+386 YFYNLAERI
-395 GIDRI
+395 GIERI
-400 VKTAKKFGIGI
+400 AKTAREFGIGI

-424 IPSKSWKK
+424 LPSKSWKK
-432 INKNQLWFTGDTLN
+432 NNKNQSWFTGDTLN
-446 SGIGQGFML
+446 SGIGQGFIL

-479 KAIDGKPTKYNNYK
+479 KAIDGKPIKYDKHK
-493 LLGIKKSTLEIIRQA
+493 LLDIKKNTLDIIRQA

-515 KKGTA
+515 KTGTA
-520 FNSRLINENKIF
+520 FNSRLINETKIF

-545 EEERSKGIIKNEDLP
+545 EQERNRGIIKNQDLP

-623 NNMNSIIKN
+623 NKMNSIINN
-632 IKREMLSIL
+632 IKREMISI